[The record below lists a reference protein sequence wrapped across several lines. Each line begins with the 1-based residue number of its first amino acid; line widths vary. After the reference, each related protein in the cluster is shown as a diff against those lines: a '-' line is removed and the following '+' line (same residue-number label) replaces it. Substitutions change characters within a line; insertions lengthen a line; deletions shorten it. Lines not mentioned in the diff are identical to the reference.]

1 VYKKRW
7 YDGLNDIYEGK
18 DEFEIKFGCFGGDG
32 GGGSSSAQDPNDV
45 QNAPSKSKADDMPST
60 GFRGEQSAGSPSNQ
74 GYSGPTGVGIG
85 PGSTGTPS
93 GSPSN
98 QGYSGPTGVGIGPGS
113 TGTPSGNQTAGMSS
127 EQAQANQNIA
137 ENIATAISANQAIN
151 NPANQSISDNFTAI
165 ASAPTSSV
173 SQNVSAVSN
182 APSSV
187 TGLSGLSGF
196 SNYSGLNTGVPT
208 GLNIGTPTSTQDVI
222 AQATDINS
230 GIPGISIGPGTL
242 TGNISPAEK
251 SVSLGYSIPFARG
264 GAVNQ
269 GIGSVFPYPRRR

>member
-1 VYKKRW
+1 MYKKRW

-32 GGGSSSAQDPNDV
+32 GGESSGPTAQDPNDV
-45 QNAPSKSKADDMPST
+45 QNSPSPTT

-85 PGSTGTPS
+85 PSSTGT
-93 GSPSN
+93 
-98 QGYSGPTGVGIGPGS
+98 T
-113 TGTPSGNQTAGMSS
+113 SGNQTAGMTSD
-127 EQAQANQNIA
+127 QAQANQNIA

-151 NPANQSISDNFTAI
+151 NPLGSINDMFDAPP
-165 ASAPTSSV
+165 SAPSV

-182 APSSV
+182 APSV
-187 TGLSGLSGF
+187 TGLSG
-196 SNYSGLNTGVPT
+196 YSGLSGYNSNIGVNAPTDVNT
-208 GLNIGTPTSTQDVI
+208 GTPTSTQDVVSD
-222 AQATDINS
+222 ALS
-230 GIPGISIGPGTL
+230 GLNVGKVGGFDVTAGKVGTGYGLTGTL
-242 TGNISPAEK
+242 S
-251 SVSLGYSIPFARG
+251 FAKG

>member
-1 VYKKRW
+1 MYKKRW

-32 GGGSSSAQDPNDV
+32 GSGSSSAQDPNDV
-45 QNAPSKSKADDMPST
+45 QNAPSKSKADDMPTT
-60 GFRGEQSAGSPSNQ
+60 GFRGEQSSRSPSNQ

-85 PGSTGTPS
+85 PSS
-93 GSPSN
+93 A
-98 QGYSGPTGVGIGPGS
+98 
-113 TGTPSGNQTAGMSS
+113 GTPSGNQTAGMSS

-151 NPANQSISDNFTAI
+151 NPLGSINDMFDAPP
-165 ASAPTSSV
+165 SAPSV

-182 APSSV
+182 APSV
-187 TGLSGLSGF
+187 TGLSG
-196 SNYSGLNTGVPT
+196 YSGLSGYNSNIGVNAPTDVNT
-208 GLNIGTPTSTQDVI
+208 GTPTSTQDVVSD
-222 AQATDINS
+222 ALS
-230 GIPGISIGPGTL
+230 GLNIGGFDVTAGKVGTGYGLTGTL
-242 TGNISPAEK
+242 S
-251 SVSLGYSIPFARG
+251 FAKG

>member
-1 VYKKRW
+1 MYKKRW

-32 GGGSSSAQDPNDV
+32 GGGSSSAQDPNDR
-45 QNAPSKSKADDMPST
+45 QNAPTSSRDDMPST
-60 GFRGEQSAGSPSNQ
+60 GFRGEQSANSPSNQ

-85 PGSTGTPS
+85 PGSA
-93 GSPSN
+93 
-98 QGYSGPTGVGIGPGS
+98 
-113 TGTPSGNQTAGMSS
+113 GTPSGNQSNAGMTSD
-127 EQAQANQNIA
+127 QAQANQNIA
-137 ENIATAISANQAIN
+137 ENIAAAISANQAIN

-182 APSSV
+182 APSV

-208 GLNIGTPTSTQDVI
+208 GLNIGTPTSTQDVM
-222 AQATDINS
+222 AQATDVNK
-230 GIPGISIGPGTL
+230 GVPGISIGPGTL
-242 TGNISPAEK
+242 TGDINPAEQ

-264 GAVNQ
+264 GAVHQ

>member
-1 VYKKRW
+1 MYKKRW

-32 GGGSSSAQDPNDV
+32 GGGSSSGPPAQDPNDR
-45 QNAPSKSKADDMPST
+45 QNSPSPTT

-85 PGSTGTPS
+85 PSS
-93 GSPSN
+93 G
-98 QGYSGPTGVGIGPGS
+98 
-113 TGTPSGNQTAGMSS
+113 GTPSGNQTAGMTSD
-127 EQAQANQNIA
+127 QAQANENISNNIA
-137 ENIATAISANQAIN
+137 AAISANQAIN
-151 NPANQSISDNFTAI
+151 NPLGSINDMFDAPP
-165 ASAPTSSV
+165 SAPSV

-182 APSSV
+182 VPSV
-187 TGLSGLSGF
+187 TGLSGFNTGF

-208 GLNIGTPTSTQDVI
+208 GLNIGTPTSTQDVM

-251 SVSLGYSIPFARG
+251 SVSLGYSIPFAKG